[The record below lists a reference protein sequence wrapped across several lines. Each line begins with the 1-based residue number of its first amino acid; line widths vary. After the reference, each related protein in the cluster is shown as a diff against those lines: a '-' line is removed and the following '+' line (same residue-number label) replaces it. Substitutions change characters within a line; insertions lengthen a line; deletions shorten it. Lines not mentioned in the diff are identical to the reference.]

1 MYPIPFYDVNTC
13 SVVNPETN
21 EEEDFILFPW
31 AIDRGATAQSGQVQ
45 FSIRFYRLGPEG
57 KQMQYNLNLLPSKVE
72 IVQGLRSDLDL
83 KEAENVL
90 ANYAET
96 VLGYLKNA
104 SDIGVFWLDV

>member
-1 MYPIPFYDVNTC
+1 
-13 SVVNPETN
+13 
-21 EEEDFILFPW
+21 
-31 AIDRGATAQSGQVQ
+31 
-45 FSIRFYRLGPEG
+45 
-57 KQMQYNLNLLPSKVE
+57 MQYNLNLLPSKVE